1 MGREDSPRNTDIAIE
16 HSQVFTIRTRQNGV
30 CSFSF
35 LGKRRFILLGL
46 SFSEIGDYWD
56 HREVLPGLASAKET
70 SRGRAERHRMLSQ
83 SPRGPSRLCPVL
95 GCAAFRVLKPL
106 RHMFRYG
113 TTASCKGSAD
123 WARRR
128 EPCAACTPD
137 SIQTLRKLISATRA
151 DASPLC
157 FHGPN
162 RPSAATRASQS
173 AWISSLMSAGSETVR
188 PTSSRN
194 SAV

>member
-1 MGREDSPRNTDIAIE
+1 MGSVRSPSWGNDDSSCSAYHFRRLAITGIIARFFLAWPLRRKRHEAAQIDIECYPNRPAAQLDCAPSSAVPPSECSNRCVTCSDMGRQRPA
-16 HSQVFTIRTRQNGV
+16 
-30 CSFSF
+30 
-35 LGKRRFILLGL
+35 
-46 SFSEIGDYWD
+46 
-56 HREVLPGLASAKET
+56 
-70 SRGRAERHRMLSQ
+70 
-83 SPRGPSRLCPVL
+83 
-95 GCAAFRVLKPL
+95 
-106 RHMFRYG
+106 
-113 TTASCKGSAD
+113 KGSAD

-128 EPCAACTPD
+128 EPCEECTPD

-151 DASPLC
+151 EASPLC

>member
-1 MGREDSPRNTDIAIE
+1 MGSVRSPSWGNDDSSCSAYHFRRLAI
-16 HSQVFTIRTRQNGV
+16 
-30 CSFSF
+30 
-35 LGKRRFILLGL
+35 
-46 SFSEIGDYWD
+46 YWD
-56 HREVLPGLASAKET
+56 HREVLPGMASAKET

-83 SPRGPSRLCPVL
+83 SPRGSLDRATSSAVPPSECSNRCVTCSDMGRQRP
-95 GCAAFRVLKPL
+95 A
-106 RHMFRYG
+106 
-113 TTASCKGSAD
+113 KGSAD
-123 WARRR
+123 WARWR
-128 EPCAACTPD
+128 EPCEACTPD

-173 AWISSLMSAGSETVR
+173 AWISSLMSAGSDTVR

>member
-1 MGREDSPRNTDIAIE
+1 MGSVRSPSWGNDDSSCSAYHFRRLAI
-16 HSQVFTIRTRQNGV
+16 
-30 CSFSF
+30 
-35 LGKRRFILLGL
+35 
-46 SFSEIGDYWD
+46 YWD
-56 HREVLPGLASAKET
+56 HREVLPGMASAKET
-70 SRGRAERHRMLSQ
+70 SRGRADRHRMLSQ
-83 SPRGPSRLCPVL
+83 SPRGSTRLCPVL

-113 TTASCKGSAD
+113 TTASCKGLSGL
-123 WARRR
+123 ARRR
-128 EPCAACTPD
+128 EPCEECTPD

-151 DASPLC
+151 EASPLC